1 MRRPP
6 YKEIRLIP
14 YVCGAGASTAGSE
27 AGPVQLKAQGLEN
40 DLQVNAPVRWH
51 ADPAALYESQ
61 KDFYAHLPP
70 LGSEERRAHVL
81 DHCRKVADMVEAAV
95 KDGAFPVTLGG
106 DHSMAAG
113 TVAGFARAKGA
124 AGRVGLIWIDAHPD
138 INTPES
144 SKSHAYHGMP
154 IAALLGM
161 GDKDFAHIGGP
172 QAVLEP
178 ENIVFIGLRDIDPP
192 EESLIRQMGIKTYIM
207 KDIPEGAGYVT
218 GVMKKAVAAL
228 KKRVDYL
235 VVSIDLDAFDPRYAP
250 SVGTPVTDGFNKQE
264 VLDALRY
271 LALARPPDM
280 VEVVE
285 YNPNLGGATQTYEV
299 LRDVLNT
306 ILKT

>member
-1 MRRPP
+1 MPKRR
-6 YKEIRLIP
+6 YSEIRLIP
-14 YVCGAGASTAGSE
+14 YVCGAGASVAGSE
-27 AGPVQLKAQGLEN
+27 RGPVDMKSFGLEN
-40 DLQVNAPVRWH
+40 DLDVAASVRWH
-51 ADPAALYESQ
+51 VDPAALYEAQ
-61 KDFYAHLPP
+61 KHFYTNLPP
-70 LGSEERRAHVL
+70 LGSEERRSIVL
-81 DHCRKVADMVEAAV
+81 ENCRAIADMVEDAV
-95 KDGAFPVTLGG
+95 REGALPVTLGG

-113 TVAGFARAKGA
+113 TVAGFARAKNA
-124 AGRVGLIWIDAHPD
+124 HGRVGLIWIDAHPD

-154 IAALLGM
+154 IAALLGL
-161 GDKDFAHIGGP
+161 GDKDFAHIGGSW
-172 QAVLEP
+172 AVLEP

-192 EESLIRQMGIKTYIM
+192 EESMIRQMGIKTYIM
-207 KDIPEGAGYVT
+207 KDIPEGPGYVT
-218 GVMKKAVAAL
+218 GVMKKALAAL

-235 VVSIDLDAFDPRYAP
+235 VVSIDLDAFDPRYVP

-285 YNPNLGGATQTYEV
+285 YNPGLGGAAETYEV